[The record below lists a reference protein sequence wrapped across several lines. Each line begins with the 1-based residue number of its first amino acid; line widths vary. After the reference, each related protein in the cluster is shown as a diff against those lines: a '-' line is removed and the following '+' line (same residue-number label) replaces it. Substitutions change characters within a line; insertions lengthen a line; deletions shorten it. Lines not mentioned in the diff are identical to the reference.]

1 MENLIALTVATLVL
15 VLLPGPNVALIVANS
30 LSYGRR
36 AGFVT
41 VLGTTLGVALQLALV
56 VFGMAAII
64 EMAANALA
72 WVKWAGVIYL
82 VWLGIRTWKQ
92 TAADLGS
99 VRAAPTVFWRA
110 FAIAAVNP
118 KTMLF
123 NAAFVPQFVPSG
135 SSGAGQLA
143 LVAAVFLTVLCIGDT
158 LWVLFAS
165 TARHFLGRVGRW
177 CNRLTGGFLVA
188 AGVGLALSRRNV

>member
-15 VLLPGPNVALIVANS
+15 VLFPGPNVALIVANS

-41 VLGTTLGVALQLALV
+41 VFGTTLGVALQLALV

-82 VWLGIRTWKQ
+82 GWLGIRTWKQ
-92 TAADLGS
+92 TAADHGS
-99 VRAAPTVFWRA
+99 VHSAPTVFWRA

-165 TARHFLGRVGRW
+165 TARRLLGRVGRW
-177 CNRLTGGFLVA
+177 RNRLTGGFLVA

>member
-1 MENLIALTVATLVL
+1 VENLIALTVATLVL
-15 VLLPGPNVALIVANS
+15 VLFPGPNVALIVANS

-41 VLGTTLGVALQLALV
+41 VFGTTLGVALQLALV

-99 VRAAPTVFWRA
+99 VHAAPTVFWRA

-165 TARHFLGRVGRW
+165 TARRLLGRVGRW
-177 CNRLTGGFLVA
+177 RNRLTGGFLVA

>member
-1 MENLIALTVATLVL
+1 ML

-30 LSYGRR
+30 LSFGRR
-36 AGFVT
+36 LGLVT

-64 EMAANALA
+64 EMAANALV
-72 WVKWAGVIYL
+72 WIKWAGVIYL
-82 VWLGIRTWKQ
+82 IWLGIRTWNEK
-92 TAADLGS
+92 AADLGHIH
-99 VRAAPTVFWRA
+99 ATPTVFWRA
-110 FAIAAVNP
+110 CAIAAVNP
-118 KTMLF
+118 KTLLF

-135 SSGAGQLA
+135 SGGVGQLA

-165 TARHFLGRVGRW
+165 SARRFLGRVSLWR
-177 CNRLTGGFLVA
+177 NRLTGGFLIA
-188 AGVGLALSRRNV
+188 AGIGLALSRRNI

>member
-1 MENLIALTVATLVL
+1 MENLIALTAATFVL
-15 VLLPGPNVALIVANS
+15 VLFPGPNVALIVANS

-36 AGFVT
+36 LGLVT

-64 EMAANALA
+64 EMAANALV
-72 WVKWAGVIYL
+72 WIKWAGVIYL
-82 VWLGIRTWKQ
+82 IWLGIRTWNEK
-92 TAADLGS
+92 AADLGNMH
-99 VRAAPTVFWRA
+99 ATPTVFWRA
-110 FAIAAVNP
+110 CAIAAVNP
-118 KTMLF
+118 KTLLF

-135 SSGAGQLA
+135 SGSAGQLA

-165 TARHFLGRVGRW
+165 SARRLLGRVSLWR
-177 CNRLTGGFLVA
+177 NRLTGGFLVA
-188 AGVGLALSRRNV
+188 AGIGLALSRRNI

>member
-1 MENLIALTVATLVL
+1 MENLIALAVATFVL

-41 VLGTTLGVALQLALV
+41 VFGTTSGVALQLALV

-92 TAADLGS
+92 TAADLGI
-99 VRAAPTVFWRA
+99 VHAAPTVFWRA

-135 SSGAGQLA
+135 TSGAGQLA
-143 LVAAVFLTVLCIGDT
+143 LVAAVFLTVLCVGDT

-165 TARHFLGRVGRW
+165 TARRFLGRVGRW
-177 CNRLTGGFLVA
+177 RNRLTGGFLVA

>member
-15 VLLPGPNVALIVANS
+15 VLFPGPNVALIVANS

-36 AGFVT
+36 VGFVT

-99 VRAAPTVFWRA
+99 VHAAPTVFWRA

-165 TARHFLGRVGRW
+165 TARRLLGCAGRW
-177 CNRLTGGFLVA
+177 RNRLTGGFLVT